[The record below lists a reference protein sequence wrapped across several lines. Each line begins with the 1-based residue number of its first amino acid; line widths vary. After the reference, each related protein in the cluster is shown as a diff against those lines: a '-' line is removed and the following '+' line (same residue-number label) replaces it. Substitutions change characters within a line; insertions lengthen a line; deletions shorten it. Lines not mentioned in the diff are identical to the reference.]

1 MTMQA
6 ELGDI
11 IETLTA
17 HEATLTMEL
26 GELSTHAKRVGEQL
40 DQIQSALSALR
51 DGKPSGK
58 HPLRNG
64 GAPRKKRTATPAV
77 IQEIVTIV
85 LGKHDQLVFDQLLDQ
100 VKSELLARGLSR
112 VGVKSLLAETIKMPV
127 FTVNP
132 DQTVSIN

>member
-6 ELGDI
+6 ELGNK

-26 GELSTHAKRVGEQL
+26 GNLSTQAKRVGEQL
-40 DQIQSALSALR
+40 DQIQSALSSLR
-51 DGKPSGK
+51 DGKSSGK

-64 GAPRKKRTATPAV
+64 GPVQKKRTTTPAI
-77 IQEIVTIV
+77 IQEIVTIA
-85 LGKHDQLVFDQLLDQ
+85 LGKQDRLLFDQ

-112 VGVKSLLAETIKMPV
+112 VGVKSLLADAIRKPA
-127 FTVNP
+127 FTVNS
-132 DQTVSIN
+132 DQTVSVN